1 MNKSFT
7 IITIMNNSKQNT
19 LLIVEDEP
27 VNLNILISYLR
38 DQYNVLVARD
48 GKEALVQA
56 NNLKPDLILM
66 DVRMPKLDG
75 FETCRRLKNDRETS
89 DIPVVFMTSLTD
101 TEDKVK
107 GFEVGAVDYIT
118 KPIQYKE
125 VLARISAQL
134 GLRNLQVILEQQK
147 LAIGQKNKELQIQNM
162 ELNAFAQ
169 IVVNDLKKPLVRQA
183 GFTGVLKTELANTES
198 LNFLQEIE
206 QSRREMVDVVD
217 DMVLLINI
225 RTQEV
230 VVEAPDMVPIVAG
243 VRYKLTNLIN
253 EYKGTVIAPAS
264 WPIVWGYSPWI
275 ETIWEIYIT
284 NALRYGGKPPKIEL
298 GSDYDGEQVKF
309 WVRDNGRGF
318 TEAQQK
324 QLFTPMSDIVKI
336 ETTLGKGYGLK
347 LSIVRLIIEKSGGT
361 VGLKSQAGRGSTFY
375 FTLPAIG

>member
-1 MNKSFT
+1 
-7 IITIMNNSKQNT
+7 MNNSKQNT
-19 LLIVEDEP
+19 LLIVEDEI

-38 DQYNVLVARD
+38 DQYNVQVARD
-48 GKEALVQA
+48 GKDGLVKA
-56 NNLKPDLILM
+56 KSLRPDLILM

-75 FETCRRLKNDRETS
+75 FEACRRLKSNRETS

-147 LAIGQKNKELQIQNM
+147 LAIEQKNQELQSQNM
-162 ELNAFAQ
+162 ELDAFAQ

-183 GFTGVLKTELANTES
+183 GFTSILLKELANKES

-206 QSRREMVDVVD
+206 QSRCEMVEVVD
-217 DMVLLINI
+217 DMVLLANV

-230 VVEAPDMVPIVAG
+230 VVEAPDMVSIVAG
-243 VRYKLTNLIN
+243 VRHKLTSLTNQ
-253 EYKGTVIAPAS
+253 YKGTIIAPPS

-275 ETIWEIYIT
+275 ATVWEIYIT
-284 NALRYGGKPPKIEL
+284 NALKYGGKPPKVEL
-298 GSDYDGEQVKF
+298 GSKADGDQVQF
-309 WVRDNGRGF
+309 WVCDNSRGF
-318 TEAQQK
+318 TDEQRE
-324 QLFTPMSDIVKI
+324 QLFSPMNDVIKI
-336 ETTLGKGYGLK
+336 EATLGKGYGLK
-347 LSIVRLIIEKSGGT
+347 LSIVRLIIEKCGGQ
-361 VGLKSQAGRGSTFY
+361 VSVKSRVGRGNTFY

>member
-1 MNKSFT
+1 MNK
-7 IITIMNNSKQNT
+7 SKQNT

-38 DQYNVLVARD
+38 DQYNVQVARD
-48 GKEALVQA
+48 GEEALLQA
-56 NNLKPDLILM
+56 NNIKPDLILM

-75 FETCRRLKNDRETS
+75 FETCKMLKKDRETS

-147 LAIGQKNKELQIQNM
+147 LAIEHKNQELQVQNM
-162 ELNAFAQ
+162 ELNTFAK

-183 GFTGVLKTELANTES
+183 SFTNILKKELANKES
-198 LNFLQEIE
+198 LNFLQEVE
-206 QSRREMVDVVD
+206 QSRHDMVGVVD

-230 VVEAPDMVPIVAG
+230 VVEAPDMVSVIAE
-243 VRYKLTNLIN
+243 VRHKLTSLIN
-253 EYKGTVIAPAS
+253 KHNATIDAPPS

-275 ETIWEIYIT
+275 GTVWEIYIT
-284 NALRYGGKPPKIEL
+284 NALLYGGKPPKIKL
-298 GSDYDGEQVKF
+298 GYDSEGEQIRF
-309 WVRDNGRGF
+309 WVRDNSRGF
-318 TEAQQK
+318 TDNQQK
-324 QLFTPMSDIVKI
+324 QLFAPMSDIVKI
-336 ETTLGKGYGLK
+336 ETQLGKGYGLK
-347 LSIVRLIIEKSGGT
+347 LSIVRLIIEKCGGK
-361 VGLKSQAGRGSTFY
+361 VGVESEIGRGNMFY

>member
-1 MNKSFT
+1 
-7 IITIMNNSKQNT
+7 MNNSKQNT
-19 LLIVEDEP
+19 ILIVEDEP

-38 DQYNVLVARD
+38 DQYNVQVARD
-48 GKEALVQA
+48 GKEALLQA
-56 NNLKPDLILM
+56 NSLKPDLILM

-75 FETCRRLKNDRETS
+75 FETCRILKNDRETS

-147 LAIGQKNKELQIQNM
+147 LAIEQKNKELQVQNM
-162 ELNAFAQ
+162 ELNTFAK

-183 GFTGVLKTELANTES
+183 SFTNILKKEITNKES
-198 LNFLQEIE
+198 LNFLQEVE
-206 QSRREMVDVVD
+206 QSRHDMVGVVD

-230 VVEAPDMVPIVAG
+230 VVEAPDMVSVVAG
-243 VRYKLTNLIN
+243 VRHKLTALVN
-253 EYKGTVIAPAS
+253 ESNGTIISPPS

-275 ETIWEIYIT
+275 ATVWEIYIT
-284 NALRYGGKPPKIEL
+284 NAIRYGGKPPKIEL
-298 GSDYDGEQVKF
+298 GFNYDEEQIQF
-309 WVRDNGRGF
+309 WVKDNGRGF
-318 TEAQQK
+318 SSEQQK
-324 QLFTPMSDIVKI
+324 QLFAPMSDITKI
-336 ETTLGKGYGLK
+336 ETTHGKGYGLK
-347 LSIVRLIIEKSGGT
+347 LSIVRLIVEKCGGK
-361 VGLKSQAGRGSTFY
+361 VGLKSKTGRGSTFY

>member
-1 MNKSFT
+1 
-7 IITIMNNSKQNT
+7 MNNSKQNT

-75 FETCRRLKNDRETS
+75 FETCRLLKNDRETS

-183 GFTGVLKTELANTES
+183 GFTSVLKTELANKES

-225 RTQEV
+225 RTQEI
-230 VVEAPDMVPIVAG
+230 VVEAPDMVPIIAG
-243 VRYKLTNLIN
+243 VRHKLTALIN
-253 EYKGTVIAPAS
+253 EYKGTVIAPPS

-275 ETIWEIYIT
+275 ETVWQIYIT
-284 NALRYGGKPPKIEL
+284 NALRYGGKPPKVEL
-298 GSDYDGEQVKF
+298 GSNYNGDQVQF

-347 LSIVRLIIEKSGGT
+347 LSIVRLIIEKSGGK
-361 VGLKSQAGRGSTFY
+361 VGLKSQIGRGSTFY

>member
-1 MNKSFT
+1 MNNT
-7 IITIMNNSKQNT
+7 NSKQNT

-27 VNLNILISYLR
+27 VNLNILINYLR

-75 FETCRRLKNDRETS
+75 FEACRRLKSDRETS

-125 VLARISAQL
+125 VLARISAQI

-147 LAIGQKNKELQIQNM
+147 LAIEHKNKELEIQNM
-162 ELNAFAQ
+162 ELNSFAQ

-183 GFTGVLKTELANTES
+183 GFTNILKKELANKES
-198 LNFLQEIE
+198 LNFLQEVE

-217 DMVLLINI
+217 DMVLLVNI
-225 RTQEV
+225 RTQEM
-230 VVEAPDMVPIVAG
+230 VVEAPDMVSVVAG
-243 VRYKLTNLIN
+243 VRHKLIALIN
-253 EYKGTVIAPAS
+253 EHDGAVMTPPS
-264 WPIVWGYSPWI
+264 WPIVWGYAPWI
-275 ETIWEIYIT
+275 ATVWEIYIT
-284 NALRYGGKPPKIEL
+284 NALRYGGNPPRVDL
-298 GSDYDGEQVKF
+298 GSKSMGEQVKF

-318 TEAQQK
+318 TDEQQK
-324 QLFTPMSDIVKI
+324 QFFSPMNDIVKI

-347 LSIVRLIIEKSGGT
+347 LSIVRLIIEKCGGQI
-361 VGLKSQAGRGSTFY
+361 GIESQVGRGSTFY
-375 FTLPAIG
+375 FTLPSIG

>member
-1 MNKSFT
+1 MN
-7 IITIMNNSKQNT
+7 NYNYNSKQNT
-19 LLIVEDEP
+19 LLIVEDEI
-27 VNLNILISYLR
+27 VNLNILINYLR
-38 DQYNVLVARD
+38 DQYNVQVARD
-48 GKEALVQA
+48 GKEALLQA

-101 TEDKVK
+101 TEDKIK

-147 LAIGQKNKELQIQNM
+147 LAIEQKNLELEVQNM

-169 IVVNDLKKPLVRQA
+169 IVVNDLKKPLIRQA
-183 GFTGVLKTELANTES
+183 GFTNILKKELANKES
-198 LNFLQEIE
+198 LNFLQEID
-206 QSRREMVDVVD
+206 QSRHEMVDVVD

-230 VVEAPDMVPIVAG
+230 VVEAPDMVSIVAG
-243 VRYKLTNLIN
+243 VRHKLTSLIN
-253 EYKGTVIAPAS
+253 KYNGTIIAPPS

-275 ETIWEIYIT
+275 ETVWEIYIT
-284 NALRYGGKPPKIEL
+284 NALLYGGKPPKVEL
-298 GSDYDGEQVKF
+298 GFNSDDKQIKF

-318 TEAQQK
+318 TDEQQK
-324 QLFTPMSDIVKI
+324 KLFAPMSDITKV
-336 ETTLGKGYGLK
+336 EAELGKGYGLK
-347 LSIVRLIIEKSGGT
+347 LSIVRLIIEKCGGEIG
-361 VGLKSQAGRGSTFY
+361 VKSRVGRGSLFY
-375 FTLPAIG
+375 FTLPGIG

>member
-1 MNKSFT
+1 
-7 IITIMNNSKQNT
+7 MNNSKQNT

-38 DQYNVLVARD
+38 DQYNVQVARD
-48 GKEALVQA
+48 GREALVQA
-56 NNLKPDLILM
+56 NNVKPDLILM

-75 FETCRRLKNDRETS
+75 FETCRQLKNNRETS

-147 LAIGQKNKELQIQNM
+147 LAIEQKNQELQVQNM

-169 IVVNDLKKPLVRQA
+169 IVVNDLKKPLIRQA
-183 GFTGVLKTELANTES
+183 GFTNILKKELANKES
-198 LNFLQEIE
+198 LNFLQEID
-206 QSRREMVDVVD
+206 QSRNEMVDVVD
-217 DMVLLINI
+217 DMVLLVNI

-230 VVEAPDMVPIVAG
+230 VVEAPDMVSIIAG
-243 VRYKLTNLIN
+243 VRHKLTALIN
-253 EYKGTVIAPAS
+253 KHNGTIIAPAS
-264 WPIVWGYSPWI
+264 WPIVWGYSAWI
-275 ETIWEIYIT
+275 ETVWEIYIT
-284 NALRYGGKPPKIEL
+284 NALLYGGKPPKIEL
-298 GSDYDGEQVKF
+298 GFDFDEKQIKF
-309 WVRDNGRGF
+309 WVSDNGRGF
-318 TEAQQK
+318 TDEQQK
-324 QLFTPMSDIVKI
+324 QLFAPMSDITKI
-336 ETTLGKGYGLK
+336 EAALGKGYGLK
-347 LSIVRLIIEKSGGT
+347 LSIVRLIIEKCGGQIG
-361 VGLKSQAGRGSTFY
+361 VKSRIGRGSTFY